1 MNEKVKDGVLAI
13 IAIPSYKYK
22 TPDYL
27 LVRDKTIRPGFDRIK
42 SGLPGGGVEANE
54 KHIDAMYRELYE
66 ETGLNPGDFRADLK
80 LVTFHYKIRSADIC
94 NKNFVFTGTLDRL
107 YSLKD
112 LNSIKNMKTNDPAEV
127 SIIHSKSLIE
137 MFGMYKYDLI
147 HEGSMRILLL
157 HELCIRE
164 GKLHE
169 PVLYKGVYY

>member
-1 MNEKVKDGVLAI
+1 MSQKIKDGVLAI
-13 IAIPSYKYK
+13 IEIPSVKYNVS
-22 TPDYL
+22 DYL

-42 SGLPGGGVEANE
+42 SGLPGGGVEYGE

-66 ETGLNPGDFRADLK
+66 EVALNPSDFKADLK
-80 LVTFHYKIRSADIC
+80 LTTFHYKLRSGDIS
-94 NKNFVFTGTLDRL
+94 NKNFVFTGVLSKPYRI
-107 YSLKD
+107 SD
-112 LNSIKNMKTNDPAEV
+112 LRTNDTLEV
-127 SIIHSKSLIE
+127 SIIHSKSLME
-137 MFGMYKYDLI
+137 MLGMYKYDLI